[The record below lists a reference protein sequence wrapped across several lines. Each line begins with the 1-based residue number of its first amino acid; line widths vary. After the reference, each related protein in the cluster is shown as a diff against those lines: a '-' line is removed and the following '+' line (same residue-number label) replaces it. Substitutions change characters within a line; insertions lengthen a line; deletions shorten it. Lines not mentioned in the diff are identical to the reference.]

1 LPKNKIKPSI
11 FNSNLVVFDIGIIMK
26 SPPPLPQ
33 RGPKPP
39 SKRKQK
45 QEKMVLC
52 IFEKKFLH
60 VKPGLSFR
68 S

>member
-1 LPKNKIKPSI
+1 
-11 FNSNLVVFDIGIIMK
+11 MK